1 MQDQNLPD
9 VLLNAFEG
17 QYSLSEDHVRDL
29 KKHFNLIS
37 MQEFLENKT
46 YFSQKIQAIY
56 IWEGKPHID
65 LELLQSLPN
74 LKIIVSPGAGLDHLD
89 LDMIAS
95 FGVKVANTPHAVTNS
110 TADLGIALLLASARR
125 ILEGN
130 EVATSPNTKYF
141 TFNGMGQE
149 VTGSTLG
156 IIGMGKIGYKVAQR
170 AKGFEMKILYHNR
183 NRRTVEEEQT
193 VGAHYCAML
202 DELLQHSDF
211 VLLALPL
218 SHETHMMIGKREL
231 GLMKPTATL
240 INIGRGQLVDQDA
253 LVEALQT
260 GIIKAAGLDVTYP
273 EPLPRSHPLLKLKNV
288 ILTPHMGG
296 RTHQSV
302 HRMKENMVE
311 NLLAAL
317 SGLPVPNEVYL
328 K

>member
-1 MQDQNLPD
+1 MQDQNLPGA
-9 VLLNAFEG
+9 LLSGFKELC
-17 QYSLSEDHVRDL
+17 SLNEDHVRDL
-29 KKHFNLIS
+29 KKHFNLTT

-56 IWEGKPHID
+56 MWEGKPHID
-65 LELLQSLPN
+65 LELLQSLPH
-74 LKIIVSPGAGLDHLD
+74 LKTIASSGAGLDHLD

-95 FGVKVANTPHAVTNS
+95 FGVKVVNTRHAVTNS

-125 ILEGN
+125 LLEGN

-141 TFNGMGQE
+141 TFNWMGQE
-149 VTGSTLG
+149 VTGSALG
-156 IIGMGKIGYKVAQR
+156 IIGMGKIGYKITQQ

-183 NRRTVEEEQT
+183 NRRIMEEEQA
-193 VGAHYCAML
+193 VGANYCEKL

-211 VLLALPL
+211 VLLVPPL
-218 SHETHMMIGKREL
+218 TPQTHMMIGKREL

-240 INIGRGQLVDQDA
+240 INIGRGQLVDQNA

-260 GIIKAAGLDVTYP
+260 GIIKAAGLNGTYP

-288 ILTPHMGG
+288 ILTPHLGG
-296 RTHQSV
+296 RTHQCL
-302 HRMKENMVE
+302 HRLKENMVE

-317 SGLPVPNEVYL
+317 SGLPVPNEVHL